1 MSTLD
6 GRGARRAAMR
16 LVLGQAATTIV
27 LAAICLI
34 GFDARAAISAL
45 LGGGIGVAASL
56 AMVLFMFR
64 GAPGTDAKRILRG
77 AYRGEGVKL
86 ALTVVLFVAVL
97 KSYEVA
103 ALPFFVAYIATLLG
117 YWIALVKSEAR

>member
-6 GRGARRAAMR
+6 GRGARRVAMR

-45 LGGGIGVAASL
+45 LGGGISVAASF
-56 AMVLFMFR
+56 AMVWFMFR
-64 GAPGTDAKRILRG
+64 GTPDTDAKRIVRG
-77 AYRGEGVKL
+77 AYRGEGIKL
-86 ALTVVLFVAVL
+86 ALTVVLFSVVL

-103 ALPFFVAYIATLLG
+103 ALPFFVAYIATLLV
-117 YWIALVKSEAR
+117 YWIALVRSEAP

>member
-1 MSTLD
+1 MGTLD

-27 LAAICLI
+27 LAAICVI

-97 KSYEVA
+97 KSYEIA
-103 ALPFFVAYIATLLG
+103 ALPFFIAYIATLLV
-117 YWIALVKSEAR
+117 YWIALVKSEAH